1 MSAFP
6 RYTEEEEEEQNIFRT
21 LYTHMADHNIELTE
35 KGHKQAI
42 ETGKNITL
50 INWSRIYLCLHEQ
63 EFGNLTDTNTNIE
76 RT

>member
-35 KGHKQAI
+35 KGHEQAI
-42 ETGKNITL
+42 EAGKKLHSL
-50 INWSRIYLCLHEQ
+50 IGKESVYVYMSPYTRSKQ
-63 EFGNLTDTNTNIE
+63 T
-76 RT
+76 